1 MRPHMHSSLK
11 MWRPDASTEYGGSQL
26 AEVLDLLRRT
36 PADLPLGPP
45 CSTLGAGIADGVGTG
60 ARELG
65 AAGGAVEAGALGAAA
80 GIGGAAALRGALR
93 LAALE
98 VTGAVCWARGIHNRA
113 LRPPMA
119 AAATATRGS
128 QLELPRGL
136 LFAANTLAAVLGGS
150 GTE

>member
-45 CSTLGAGIADGVGTG
+45 CSTLGAGIADCVGTA

-80 GIGGAAALRGALR
+80 GIGGSAALRGALR
-93 LAALE
+93 LTTLK
-98 VTGAVCWARGIHNRA
+98 VPGTVSWASVLPHRA
-113 LRPPMA
+113 
-119 AAATATRGS
+119 
-128 QLELPRGL
+128 
-136 LFAANTLAAVLGGS
+136 
-150 GTE
+150 

>member
-80 GIGGAAALRGALR
+80 GIGVAPAVRGALM

-98 VTGAVCWARGIHNRA
+98 VSRVVFQVLCIHYQDAR
-113 LRPPMA
+113 
-119 AAATATRGS
+119 
-128 QLELPRGL
+128 
-136 LFAANTLAAVLGGS
+136 
-150 GTE
+150 